1 MNWEAVGVIVE
12 AIGVLAVLITLI
24 YLAIQTR
31 LTRKAVE
38 DTSEHAKQQATHSSV
53 GMYSDWRRSLIG
65 SPELA
70 EILARARRNEE
81 LSESD
86 QVLFAAYF
94 EDLFFAAVTSYRS
107 ALHETVD
114 YADSIDVLHLI
125 DVLNANPKAVIEW
138 NRISQIVAGISP
150 EFAAAIND
158 GLNAATAPNGVSK
171 SD

>member
-1 MNWEAVGVIVE
+1 MNWEAVGVIVD
-12 AIGVLAVLITLI
+12 AVGVFAVLITLI
-24 YLAIQTR
+24 YLSIQTR
-31 LTRKAVE
+31 LTRKAAE
-38 DTSEHAKQQATHSSV
+38 DTSEHARQQATHSAV

-81 LSESD
+81 LSESE

-107 ALHETVD
+107 ALHKTAE

-125 DVLNANPKAVIEW
+125 DVLNANPKAINEW
-138 NRISQIVAGISP
+138 RRISRIVAGISP
-150 EFAAAIND
+150 EFREAIDD
-158 GLNAATAPNGVSK
+158 GLNEMASPNEASK
-171 SD
+171 GD